1 VAVLDTFRLSGKV
14 ALVTGGAR
22 GIGAALARALAE
34 AGADVAI
41 TTRDPTLVAPT
52 VAELHKLGVRAIALD
67 VDVTDGDAVQWMVEH
82 VSNELGPIDILVN
95 NAGISIGASALDT
108 TDEAW
113 ARVLDTNLTGVWR
126 CCREVGRQMVARG
139 SGSIVNIGSMS
150 AMIVNR
156 PRWQPAYLASKA
168 AVHQLTKALAAEW
181 APHGVRVNAL
191 APGYIL
197 TEHSPVDQPEYQAS
211 CVEPSA
217 MRRYGLPEE
226 LGPATVFLASNAS
239 SLMTGSIILID
250 AGYTLF

>member
-22 GIGAALARALAE
+22 GIGAALAQALAE

-41 TTRDPTLVAPT
+41 TTRDPARIEPALARLRET
-52 VAELHKLGVRAIALD
+52 GVRAIALD
-67 VDVTDGDAVQWMVEH
+67 TDVTDADAVKSMVEH
-82 VSNELGPIDILVN
+82 VTAELGAIDVLVN
-95 NAGISIGASALDT
+95 NAGISIGAPALET
-108 TDEAW
+108 TDDAW
-113 ARVLDTNLTGVWR
+113 NLVVDTNLTGVWR
-126 CCREVGRQMVARG
+126 CCREVGKQMVARG
-139 SGSIVNIGSMS
+139 TGSIINIGSMS

-197 TEHSPVDQPEYQAS
+197 TEQSPVDQPEYQPW
-211 CVEPSA
+211 CVEPAA

-226 LGPATVFLASNAS
+226 LGPATVFLASAAS
-239 SLMTGSIILID
+239 SLMTGSIIVID

>member
-1 VAVLDTFRLSGKV
+1 MAVLDTFRLSGKV

-41 TTRDPTLVAPT
+41 TTRDAARSSPALAMLQ
-52 VAELHKLGVRAIALD
+52 EIGVRAIALD
-67 VDVTDGDAVQWMVEH
+67 TDVTDADAVRSMVER
-82 VSNELGPIDILVN
+82 VTAELGAIDVLVN
-95 NAGISIGASALDT
+95 NAGITVGAPALET
-108 TDEAW
+108 TDDAW
-113 ARVLDTNLTGVWR
+113 NLVIDTNLNGVWR
-126 CCREVGRQMVARG
+126 CCREVGRQMVARRT
-139 SGSIVNIGSMS
+139 GSIINIGSMS

-168 AVHQLTKALAAEW
+168 GVHQLTKALAAEW
-181 APHGVRVNAL
+181 APHGVRVNAI

-197 TEHSPVDQPEYQAS
+197 TEQSPVDEPEYQPW
-211 CVEPSA
+211 CVEPAA

-226 LGPATVFLASNAS
+226 LGPATVFLASAAS
-239 SLMTGSIILID
+239 SLMTGSIIVID